1 MPKIPLPKIIPSR
14 LSTPNIASPQKI
26 PSARPFLRLYL
37 PQIYPP
43 QKPPETV
50 ERVVN
55 SGAKF
60 MLLIRKK
67 VSIEKKTVTQAI
79 MDSPAAA
86 DMPIPAHLPDH
97 MLLRCRRIKNL
108 RIKNSTN

>member
-1 MPKIPLPKIIPSR
+1 MPISPPPEAIPSR
-14 LSTPNIASPQKI
+14 LSAPYITSPQI
-26 PSARPFLRLYL
+26 NPSASPFLRLYL

-50 ERVVN
+50 ERAVN

-67 VSIEKKTVTQAI
+67 VSIEKKTVTQTI
-79 MDSPAAA
+79 TKSPAAA

-108 RIKNSTN
+108 RIQNYTS